1 MSQPT
6 RARTTGAATRK
17 PRREP
22 TPPAPH
28 STGRVKSEEA
38 VQPAVEHPP
47 AVSPF
52 APETLARTLRA
63 VAAELERDPVL
74 ARRVADAV
82 ALPQDAAAPPPSLA
96 HGQPSPSD
104 RFRSAGVSPASGTGQ
119 QDAIGILSS
128 ATASDAVPGGEDGGE
143 TEPKLRRVNRN
154 FRPKLVTGASPDL
167 GAGIPDPF
175 ALYGRLGEE
184 GLRAAL
190 EELRLG
196 TLRAIAREHG
206 LDPKGTLARQNDAEK
221 LRSAILK
228 AAKKGRK

>member
-22 TPPAPH
+22 SPPAP
-28 STGRVKSEEA
+28 RPVERAENEEA
-38 VQPAVEHPP
+38 VQPAAEQAP
-47 AVSPF
+47 AVTAF

-63 VAAELERDPVL
+63 VAAELERDPAL

-82 ALPQDAAAPPPSLA
+82 TLPHDAARPAIAGENNPAPTA
-96 HGQPSPSD
+96 DVGD
-104 RFRSAGVSPASGTGQ
+104 SGE
-119 QDAIGILSS
+119 A
-128 ATASDAVPGGEDGGE
+128 
-143 TEPKLRRVNRN
+143 EPKLRRVNRT
-154 FRPKLVTGASPDL
+154 FRPKLVTGASADL
-167 GAGIPDPF
+167 GVGIPDPF
-175 ALYGRLGEE
+175 ALYRRLGEE

-206 LDPKGTLARQNDAEK
+206 LDPKGTLATQNDAEK

-228 AAKKGRK
+228 AARKGRK